1 MYAVDVP
8 VKLNLQHPPGHL
20 TVHQVPGEGGFERYL
35 GKVGNLNRIYL
46 LF

>member
-1 MYAVDVP
+1 MHAVDVP

-20 TVHQVPGEGGFERYL
+20 TVHQVPGEREFERCL
-35 GKVGNLNRIYL
+35 GKVGNLNQIYL